1 MDPNRYSKNRTIR
14 PDGPWQILKALL
26 TLGLMVCGF
35 IGIAVH
41 VFGSDHSPTEWL
53 QWITA
58 SPLNA
63 ALLVIGLLAAF
74 AFHRYITHISTQ
86 QRRSASDLPVYAMML
101 LGAYFVYQLITTG
114 HW

>member
-14 PDGPWQILKALL
+14 PDGPWQIVKALL

-41 VFGSDHSPTEWL
+41 VFGSDHGPTDWL
-53 QWITA
+53 QWVTA

-63 ALLVIGLLAAF
+63 ALLAIGLIAAF

-101 LGAYFVYQLITTG
+101 LGAYFIYQLITTG

>member
-1 MDPNRYSKNRTIR
+1 
-14 PDGPWQILKALL
+14 
-26 TLGLMVCGF
+26 MVCGF

-41 VFGSDHSPTEWL
+41 VFGSDQGPTDWL
-53 QWITA
+53 QWVTA

-63 ALLVIGLLAAF
+63 ALLAIGLIAAF

-101 LGAYFVYQLITTG
+101 LGAYFIYQLITTG